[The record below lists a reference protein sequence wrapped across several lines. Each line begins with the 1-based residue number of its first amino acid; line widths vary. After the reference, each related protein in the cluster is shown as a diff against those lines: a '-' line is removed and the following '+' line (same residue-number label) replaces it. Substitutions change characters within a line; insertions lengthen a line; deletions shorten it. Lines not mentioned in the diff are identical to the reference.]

1 MGEEFSPLLPVV
13 RLLGSSGFGDAVG
26 CVKDAAID
34 DIQEITSLGSYLMWN
49 DAAVYGGRVRLKY
62 FMRFWLDIW
71 KSLKRDSTMIFSV
84 TLICCE
90 YRDVSLLTRVQPSQ
104 QDTSLCDSTFT
115 G

>member
-1 MGEEFSPLLPVV
+1 MLEECAPPIPVA
-13 RLLGSSGFGDAVG
+13 RLLGRSGFGNDVGYVEDDASN
-26 CVKDAAID
+26 
-34 DIQEITSLGSYLMWN
+34 DIQEIISLGGCLVWKDS
-49 DAAVYGGRVRLKY
+49 AVYGGRVRLKY